1 MLSTKTKLITAKL
14 VALVLFLSVANC
26 KKDSKDNNLALL
38 AGLLLANQYEATV
51 SFGGKLTQAGTY
63 TKATGAGVYPA
74 NSNLKPAKIEITNPA
89 DGSTTSLLASAS
101 DFTVAFAPAS
111 GGNDDAG
118 DYGLTIKLN
127 SPTTTLTGKIYV
139 IPDSV
144 LAGACPA
151 LNSPCDVPAN
161 YSLEAGTF
169 NLNVSVDSSN
179 ASALTQVTVSNYVGN
194 DISAQVA
201 GAVTAGNVSITRVLS
216 TVKGV
221 YSNPNPTIGENKC
234 DGFGVSSPE
243 VITGVLSTR
252 TLGPSS
258 LLQGTVSIPNGV
270 TVTVPAGAVVFGDRG
285 SSLFVLN
292 GGNLVTQGTAVDPV
306 CFTSSQAP
314 GSRFPGDWGGIV
326 MIGNGISTRGTAAQT
341 EGSNPQLYGTAAG
354 NNAGPGSGTFNY
366 TIVEFAGNEVAPG
379 DELNGISLYT
389 VTNQTVFNYV
399 QVHRG
404 LDDSFEWWG
413 GAFQGTHL
421 LGTGGLDDDFD
432 MDEGFQ
438 GTLTSL
444 IGHKYPAACGGAVST
459 DPHGMEMDGS
469 HSSGAAP
476 VAPSQT
482 SSPTVNK
489 FTLIGQNIAGGVGQR
504 YREGMQGNFSNG
516 LIYGFAAGNIRC
528 DNNTAGGSNTD
539 PTVNATVFTEA
550 AKTDPAA
557 GSQCLTLNAS
567 KTLAALP
574 IVSEGSVPES
584 CGFGAKPD
592 YTSVTA
598 GRGAV
603 PDATKWYDGW
613 TVYRGR

>member
-258 LLQGTVSIPNGV
+258 PPQ
-270 TVTVPAGAVVFGDRG
+270 
-285 SSLFVLN
+285 
-292 GGNLVTQGTAVDPV
+292 DP
-306 CFTSSQAP
+306 F
-314 GSRFPGDWGGIV
+314 
-326 MIGNGISTRGTAAQT
+326 
-341 EGSNPQLYGTAAG
+341 
-354 NNAGPGSGTFNY
+354 
-366 TIVEFAGNEVAPG
+366 
-379 DELNGISLYT
+379 
-389 VTNQTVFNYV
+389 
-399 QVHRG
+399 
-404 LDDSFEWWG
+404 
-413 GAFQGTHL
+413 
-421 LGTGGLDDDFD
+421 
-432 MDEGFQ
+432 
-438 GTLTSL
+438 
-444 IGHKYPAACGGAVST
+444 
-459 DPHGMEMDGS
+459 
-469 HSSGAAP
+469 
-476 VAPSQT
+476 
-482 SSPTVNK
+482 SP
-489 FTLIGQNIAGGVGQR
+489 LR
-504 YREGMQGNFSNG
+504 
-516 LIYGFAAGNIRC
+516 
-528 DNNTAGGSNTD
+528 
-539 PTVNATVFTEA
+539 
-550 AKTDPAA
+550 
-557 GSQCLTLNAS
+557 
-567 KTLAALP
+567 
-574 IVSEGSVPES
+574 
-584 CGFGAKPD
+584 
-592 YTSVTA
+592 
-598 GRGAV
+598 
-603 PDATKWYDGW
+603 
-613 TVYRGR
+613 